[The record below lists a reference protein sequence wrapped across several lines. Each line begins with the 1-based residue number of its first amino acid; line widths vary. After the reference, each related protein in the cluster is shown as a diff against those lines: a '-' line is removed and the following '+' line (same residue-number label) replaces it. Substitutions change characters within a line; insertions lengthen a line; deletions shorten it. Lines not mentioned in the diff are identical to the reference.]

1 MADIYPRRTWPT
13 LVEEEATQY
22 LAPMSGAMLASV
34 FDYYTHLALIRH
46 LGRPQ
51 IDKVF
56 EYDFDPITTSPV
68 NSTQDLQVRLQA
80 PPYAAHVFVAVQY
93 QASPYAISAPDLA
106 ALGAPPVCRIVNTLL
121 KHAGAVLI
129 DSPGMRWD
137 YGDGTLPPTVR
148 VNGIDWQEGVV
159 NPGVGGDVYPP
170 RWAISGMEI
179 NDAPPATVTRP
190 RPLNVGTAAP
200 TLLRWRLVATNA
212 RVLRAV
218 AWILPE
224 KVVSP

>member
-22 LAPMSGAMLASV
+22 LAPMSGAMLASI
-34 FDYYTHLALIRH
+34 FDYYNHLALIRH

-51 IDKVF
+51 IDKVW
-56 EYDFDPITTSPV
+56 EYDYDPITTSPV

-80 PPYAAHVFVAVQY
+80 PLRRARVRGGAVPGQPLRD
-93 QASPYAISAPDLA
+93 QCARSG
-106 ALGAPPVCRIVNTLL
+106 GAGRAPVCRIVNTLL
-121 KHAGAVLI
+121 KHAGAVLV

-159 NPGVGGDVYPP
+159 NPAVGGDVYPP
-170 RWAISGMEI
+170 RWAVSGMEI
-179 NDAPPATVTRP
+179 NDAPPATVSRP
-190 RPLNVGTAAP
+190 GR
-200 TLLRWRLVATNA
+200 
-212 RVLRAV
+212 
-218 AWILPE
+218 
-224 KVVSP
+224 